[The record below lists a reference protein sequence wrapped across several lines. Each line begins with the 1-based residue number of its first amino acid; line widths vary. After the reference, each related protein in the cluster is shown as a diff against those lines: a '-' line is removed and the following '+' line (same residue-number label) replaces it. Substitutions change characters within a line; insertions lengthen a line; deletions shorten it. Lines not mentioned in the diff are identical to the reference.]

1 MSENDRLLAAGI
13 LSVTSMLIFEDWRG
27 FFKTHRR
34 IDLDESSGIAYSTTQ
49 CPTGDFPW

>member
-1 MSENDRLLAAGI
+1 MASSAHSIA
-13 LSVTSMLIFEDWRG
+13 TLIFEDWWG